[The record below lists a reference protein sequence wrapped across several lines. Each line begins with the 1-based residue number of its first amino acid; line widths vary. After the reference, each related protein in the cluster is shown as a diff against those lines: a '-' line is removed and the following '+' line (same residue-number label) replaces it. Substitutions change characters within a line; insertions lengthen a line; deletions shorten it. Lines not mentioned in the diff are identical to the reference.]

1 MRFMIMGR
9 GSEASEAGVLPSDEL
24 ISAMGAYNAAMTE
37 AGVLVAAEALHPM
50 TRGARIS
57 YRKGKAVVIDGPF
70 TETKEVIAGFWII
83 EVASKEEA
91 VGWALK
97 MPYAQDGEEGVE
109 IREVFEVPELDERIA
124 AERAR
129 GER

>member
-1 MRFMIMGR
+1 MRFMIMGL
-9 GSEASEAGVLPSDEL
+9 GNEATEAGVLPSDEL
-24 ISAMGAYNAAMTE
+24 IAAMHAYNAAMTE

-83 EVASKEEA
+83 EVESKEEA
-91 VGWALK
+91 VAWALK
-97 MPYAQDGEEGVE
+97 MPYVQDGEEGVE

-124 AERAR
+124 EERAR

>member
-1 MRFMIMGR
+1 MIMGR

-24 ISAMGAYNAAMTE
+24 IEAMRAYNASMTE
-37 AGVLVAAEALHPM
+37 AGVLRTAEALHPM
-50 TRGARIS
+50 ATGARLS

-91 VGWALK
+91 VAWALK
-97 MPYAQDGEEGVE
+97 MPYVQDGEEGIE
-109 IREVFEVPELDERIA
+109 IREVFEVPELDERVEE
-124 AERAR
+124 ERDR

>member
-24 ISAMGAYNAAMTE
+24 ISAMGAYNEAMTE

-83 EVASKEEA
+83 EVGSKEEA
-91 VGWALK
+91 VAWALR
-97 MPYAQDGEEGVE
+97 MPYVQDGEEGVE

-124 AERAR
+124 GERAR